1 MNETQRRQKLAEAL
15 SPENMQA
22 LCVSAEKARLKLLS
36 RVHGGTEL
44 EVLYLAQDIERLLL
58 LLEEFDDSRTE
69 N

>member
-1 MNETQRRQKLAEAL
+1 MNEAQRRKQLAEAL

-22 LCVSAEKARLKLLS
+22 LCVAAEKARLKLLS
-36 RVHGGTEL
+36 RVYGGNEL
-44 EVLYLAQDIERLLL
+44 PVLYFARDIERLML